1 MKAILTRL
9 NGKKT
14 YIVALTAGILA
25 ALQSLGI
32 DIPPMVYMLLGS
44 VGLATVRSAV
54 KKAEVPK

>member
-1 MKAILTRL
+1 MKAILTWL

-32 DIPPMVYMLLGS
+32 DIPPFVYVLLGS
-44 VGLATVRSAV
+44 MGLTTMRRAV
-54 KKAEVPK
+54 KKAEVAK